1 MISDKGEKM
10 FVDKARI
17 YIKAGNGGD
26 GKVHFYTDTFTMHG
40 GPDGGDGGK
49 GGDIIFVAD
58 SSINNLVDYYFS
70 KHFRAENGTNGGNSN
85 SYGKSGENMILKVPC
100 GTIVRDAQTN
110 KVIADLVEDGEKQVV
125 LRGGAGGRGNAKFA
139 NSRRQSPTFS
149 ELGEKTKEYVV
160 DLELKTIADVGLIGF
175 PSVGKSRILSVL
187 TSAKPKIAAYHFT
200 TLSPNLGV
208 VKYYNSSFVI
218 ADIPGLI
225 EGASEGKGL
234 GHEFLKHIERTRIL
248 LHIVDIAGVDGR
260 DPVEDFKII
269 NEELRKYNEEVS
281 KSPQI
286 VVLNKM
292 DLIFDDLQKAKVE
305 EFKQK
310 YGKDYKIIEFSAATR
325 LGVDELLNAII
336 AEISILPPKEREISE
351 IVELDKRDYTSFEV
365 NRDDEGRFV
374 VSGGLIEKMSR
385 GIILSDPESFAYF
398 QRRLKQNGIIDKLL
412 ENGLVEGDTVKIGNY
427 EFEYVE

>member
-1 MISDKGEKM
+1 M

>member
-1 MISDKGEKM
+1 M

-365 NRDDEGRFV
+365 NRDDEGHFV